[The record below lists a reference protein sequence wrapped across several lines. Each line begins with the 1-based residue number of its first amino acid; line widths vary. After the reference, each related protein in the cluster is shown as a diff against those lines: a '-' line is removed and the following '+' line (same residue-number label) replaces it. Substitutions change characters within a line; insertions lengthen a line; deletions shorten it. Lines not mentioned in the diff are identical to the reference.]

1 MLTKFIGVIISQY
14 IEVIMLHTLVLYVN
28 YISIKLKR
36 NKELIR
42 KGNKRVNYM
51 KTLLRTEE

>member
-14 IEVIMLHTLVLYVN
+14 REVIMLHTLVLYVN